1 MEQIFDV
8 TPTVKEEKVSLPV
21 VSAKYNEA
29 DIKQDL
35 NDAYQQ
41 SKENLQGIIDQ
52 GKDAMEEI
60 LNIAKAGQH
69 PRAFEVYSG
78 LLKNMTEANDRLLKI
93 QKEMRE
99 MEGIKKETNNRL
111 KLAENYINRTFYG
124 ENVDQFQEN
133 NPTFSKLVRRLMG
146 GASMAFYSL
155 NPVSTIKNKG
165 GMTFQRL
172 IFAA

>member
-1 MEQIFDV
+1 MNNLNKNLSEVFDV
-8 TPTVKEEKVSLPV
+8 TPIPEEKKVSWPV

-99 MEGIKKETNNRL
+99 MEGIKKETNNTNIDKAIFVGSTSEL
-111 KLAENYINRTFYG
+111 
-124 ENVDQFQEN
+124 
-133 NPTFSKLVRRLMG
+133 SKLLKNN
-146 GASMAFYSL
+146 AS
-155 NPVSTIKNKG
+155 KD
-165 GMTFQRL
+165 
-172 IFAA
+172 